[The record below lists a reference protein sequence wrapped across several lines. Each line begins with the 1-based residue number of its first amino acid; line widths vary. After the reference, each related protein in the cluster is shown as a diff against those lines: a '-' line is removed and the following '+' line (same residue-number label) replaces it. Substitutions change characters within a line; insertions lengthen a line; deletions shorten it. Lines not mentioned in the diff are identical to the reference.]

1 MKKKIVIVGGGT
13 AGWISLAYIAS
24 KLDADITIIH
34 SNEIDI
40 IGVGESTSPTI
51 RQIADA
57 VGVDEFTWMRDAN
70 ATFKYGIDFVDWNK
84 FGSQWFHSFE
94 GEILEQAFENPI
106 VDFGRDT
113 FEQQLTSIDYF
124 LNIRKQDTTF
134 DIDKFNNMHGPMW
147 HILKEGKGHYNTK
160 GNCNISKYAGY
171 AYHVNAYDYSQC
183 LRKHTPKEKFI
194 EIVDTV
200 IDVQLDDNGIKSLT
214 TKSGLIVTGDIF
226 IDCTGMKRLLISKLT
241 DFIKFDKLKNDRAIF
256 GGVNGHQNYR
266 ATTQSHAQ
274 KAGWIWSIPT
284 WGRVGSGHVYCSNY
298 MTDNEA
304 HDTIVNFWNER
315 GLKWTEHNRVK
326 FTSGRCANLAI
337 KNVVAN
343 GLSQSFIEPLEATS
357 IMITCW
363 TVIRFVEIFNRNN
376 DWNNRSA
383 RILHSIMSQFL
394 DNTKSFVGYHY
405 QLSERT
411 DTDYWNDYKNPAAI
425 QEVNDI
431 ISDKLRGPMLEKSE
445 TALNKFNWA
454 SLLLGFD
461 KPFNNTLTNIS
472 SEQIEN
478 YLHFCKQAEE
488 NYKFVTRYNPSNEFI
503 INKIHSKSD

>member
-1 MKKKIVIVGGGT
+1 
-13 AGWISLAYIAS
+13 
-24 KLDADITIIH
+24 
-34 SNEIDI
+34 
-40 IGVGESTSPTI
+40 
-51 RQIADA
+51 
-57 VGVDEFTWMRDAN
+57 
-70 ATFKYGIDFVDWNK
+70 
-84 FGSQWFHSFE
+84 
-94 GEILEQAFENPI
+94 
-106 VDFGRDT
+106 
-113 FEQQLTSIDYF
+113 
-124 LNIRKQDTTF
+124 
-134 DIDKFNNMHGPMW
+134 
-147 HILKEGKGHYNTK
+147 
-160 GNCNISKYAGY
+160 
-171 AYHVNAYDYSQC
+171 
-183 LRKHTPKEKFI
+183 
-194 EIVDTV
+194 
-200 IDVQLDDNGIKSLT
+200 
-214 TKSGLIVTGDIF
+214 
-226 IDCTGMKRLLISKLT
+226 
-241 DFIKFDKLKNDRAIF
+241 
-256 GGVNGHQNYR
+256 
-266 ATTQSHAQ
+266 
-274 KAGWIWSIPT
+274 
-284 WGRVGSGHVYCSNY
+284 